1 MKIERTKNTISGS
14 IWGIINQ
21 FVMLIFPFVIR
32 TCILKIL
39 GTQYVGIGSLFTSI
53 LSVLSLAELGVGSAI
68 IYSMY
73 QPIAENDEKKIH
85 ALLKLYKDVYTIIGV
100 TVLVVGLFLL
110 PFIKY
115 FIKGD
120 VPNGI
125 NIYIIYVI
133 YLLNSVVS
141 YWCFA
146 YKSSILTAFQRNDIL
161 TKISLFIRSFFFI
174 LQIIIVCLAKNYYLY
189 IIFMPITN
197 ATVNI
202 LTAIVSYKYY
212 PQYKK
217 GYGKISKEELKNI
230 KKQVIGLLAQR
241 LAHTSRNALD
251 NIIISSYF
259 GLSLVA
265 IYGNYFYVINA
276 LTGILAVL
284 FTAMQA
290 GIGNSVAKE
299 SAEKNYKDFSNINFL
314 YLWIAGWCTV
324 CFTCLIQPFMK
335 VWVGEK
341 LIFSIRIVFLLAF
354 YFYAM
359 KMTDSIGAFISA
371 TGLWWKCK
379 WSYLFEAVVNLI
391 LNIGLGY
398 YFGISGI
405 IVATII
411 SVIFVNYCS
420 TVIILHK
427 NYFIKYSIRRFFEK
441 NFFYLVITCIVT
453 IISFGIIDKLYNEFI
468 HYNSMILELAFK
480 ALLCVGVPNIF
491 FFLLFFSTKQFK
503 EASKWLLHKI
513 KYIHR

>member
-202 LTAIVSYKYY
+202 LTAIVSDKYY

-276 LTGILAVL
+276 
-284 FTAMQA
+284 
-290 GIGNSVAKE
+290 
-299 SAEKNYKDFSNINFL
+299 
-314 YLWIAGWCTV
+314 
-324 CFTCLIQPFMK
+324 
-335 VWVGEK
+335 
-341 LIFSIRIVFLLAF
+341 
-354 YFYAM
+354 
-359 KMTDSIGAFISA
+359 
-371 TGLWWKCK
+371 
-379 WSYLFEAVVNLI
+379 
-391 LNIGLGY
+391 
-398 YFGISGI
+398 
-405 IVATII
+405 
-411 SVIFVNYCS
+411 
-420 TVIILHK
+420 
-427 NYFIKYSIRRFFEK
+427 
-441 NFFYLVITCIVT
+441 
-453 IISFGIIDKLYNEFI
+453 
-468 HYNSMILELAFK
+468 
-480 ALLCVGVPNIF
+480 
-491 FFLLFFSTKQFK
+491 
-503 EASKWLLHKI
+503 
-513 KYIHR
+513 